1 MGTRADFDID
11 VDVGNVCAQ
20 AGVGCIGVSTNE
32 AQGRGRRAVSRWQAI
47 RDIAWAVSKLNKVG
61 TWTGKIDVVEWG
73 GAMAGERRGN
83 SSWLGSENCNVEES
97 SGC

>member
-32 AQGRGRRAVSRWQAI
+32 AQRSGAEEQFRADKR
-47 RDIAWAVSKLNKVG
+47 
-61 TWTGKIDVVEWG
+61 
-73 GAMAGERRGN
+73 
-83 SSWLGSENCNVEES
+83 SEILHGLSAN
-97 SGC
+97 